1 MISSRSWPPLF
12 WYSQMS
18 AQQPLDGPKGL
29 LNVSVQPQ
37 FLRHSG
43 SVGWQGALFVE
54 IVAAPQRVVDHVHR
68 HYCLQRTQDAM
79 RERRRGAGWR
89 TVPIGWTLWL
99 PEDELRAEWQGST
112 RAQFLFISSDRVDQL
127 VDGRLLHDRPERRS
141 RPEHT
146 PVVQKLLD
154 AMAADLASGSPA
166 GSLVGDCLV
175 TALCGSLSGS
185 VRRNHKASG
194 LVSAA
199 RRRVLERIEQDLDH
213 PLTLA
218 DLAAEAGLGV
228 RQFCRAFRAS
238 TGASPHQY
246 VLERRIVRAQKLI
259 AAGGMLAEVA
269 LQCGFADQSQLT
281 RSFSRRVGLTPAA
294 YRRTL
299 ER

>member
-1 MISSRSWPPLF
+1 MPASPS
-12 WYSQMS
+12 
-18 AQQPLDGPKGL
+18 LDSPKGL

-43 SVGWQGALFVE
+43 NVGWKDALFVE
-54 IVAAPQRVVDHVHR
+54 IVAAPFRVVDHVHR
-68 HYCLQRTQDAM
+68 HYCLQRTLDAM
-79 RERRRGAGWR
+79 RERRGGEGWR
-89 TVPIGWTLWL
+89 TVPIGWSLWL
-99 PEDELRAEWQGST
+99 PGDELRAEWQGSA
-112 RAQFLFISSDRVDQL
+112 RAQYLFMSTTRVEQL
-127 VDGRLLHDRPERRS
+127 ADGPLSKDDLERPG
-141 RPEHT
+141 RPQQA

-185 VRRNHKASG
+185 VRRNTKVGG
-194 LVSAA
+194 LMNVA
-199 RRRVLERIEQDLDH
+199 RRRVLERIEQDLDQ

-218 DLAAEAGLGV
+218 ELAAEAGLGV
-228 RQFCRAFRAS
+228 RQFCRAFRAT

-246 VLERRIVRAQKLI
+246 VLERRIERARTLI
-259 AAGGMLAEVA
+259 AAGGVLAEVA

-281 RSFSRRVGLTPAA
+281 RSFSRRVGLTPGA

-299 ER
+299 VR

>member
-1 MISSRSWPPLF
+1 LSALPL
-12 WYSQMS
+12 
-18 AQQPLDGPKGL
+18 LDSPKGQ

-54 IVAAPQRVVDHVHR
+54 LLAAPFRVVDHVHR
-68 HYCLQRTQDAM
+68 HYCLQRTRDAM
-79 RERRRGAGWR
+79 RERRRGTGWR
-89 TVPIGWTLWL
+89 TVPVGWTLWL

-112 RAQFLFISSDRVDQL
+112 RSQFLFVSTARVEQL
-127 VDGRLLHDRPERRS
+127 LDGPLSHPGLQRSGRPEQA
-141 RPEHT
+141 

-154 AMAADLASGSPA
+154 AMATDLAAGSPA

-175 TALCGSLSGS
+175 AALCASLFTST
-185 VRRNHKASG
+185 RRTDKAGG

-199 RRRVLERIEQDLDH
+199 RRRVLERIEQDLDR

-218 DLAAEAGLGV
+218 DLAVEAGLGV
-228 RQFCRAFRAS
+228 RQFCRAFRAT

-246 VLERRIVRAQKLI
+246 VLERRIERAQKLI
-259 AAGGMLAEVA
+259 ASGGMLAEVA